1 MIFRVLQDKIRECK
15 YSKTDKVFCIGRNKT
30 GTTSMAKLFESAGL
44 DVAPQEDFEIL
55 IKDWNNKDFDK
66 IIDAVKY
73 KGIAF
78 QDIPF
83 SLPDTYKILDENFP
97 SSKFILTVRDC
108 SETWYSSLI
117 NFHSKM
123 FGNGSV
129 PSKED
134 LKNAEYIYRGWLWDV
149 NRMVYNTPE
158 NDIYNKNILMN
169 HYIEYNNSVIEYF
182 KDKPN
187 KLLVINLK
195 NPNTLNQICEFL
207 EIKKNLISIP
217 WENKT

>member
-1 MIFRVLQDKIRECK
+1 MILKALQTKIRAHK

-30 GTTSMAKLFESAGL
+30 GTTSMAKFFESAGL
-44 DVAPQEDFEIL
+44 DVAPQKDFEIL
-55 IKDWNNKDFDK
+55 INAWNDKDYDK
-66 IIDAVKY
+66 IIEAVKY

-83 SLPDTYKILDENFP
+83 SLPDTYKVLDEHFP
-97 SSKFILTVRDC
+97 NSKFILTVRDC
-108 SETWYSSLI
+108 PETWYASLI
-117 NFHSKM
+117 KFHSKI
-123 FGNGSV
+123 FGNGCV
-129 PSKED
+129 PSKDD
-134 LKNAEYIYRGWLWDV
+134 LKNADYIYRGWLWDV

-195 NPNTLNQICEFL
+195 NNDTLKQICDFL
-207 EIKKNLISIP
+207 DIKMSLKAIP
-217 WENKT
+217 WENKS